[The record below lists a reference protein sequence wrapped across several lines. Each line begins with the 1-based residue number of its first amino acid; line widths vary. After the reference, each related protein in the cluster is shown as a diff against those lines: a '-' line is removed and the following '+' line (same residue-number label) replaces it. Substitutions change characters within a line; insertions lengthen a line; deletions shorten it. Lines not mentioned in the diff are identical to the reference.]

1 MRQNYLALA
10 TEGARSMDPKRAI
23 HDLREIIVPIVA
35 APRASRTTVLDE
47 GDVVISRE
55 LAKEILTALDDATRF
70 GQHVGAIVQRSDVSE
85 WGDSV
90 RTESREAAQSL
101 RRVAM
106 AQELT
111 A

>member
-1 MRQNYLALA
+1 MDQRQ
-10 TEGARSMDPKRAI
+10 TVER
-23 HDLREIIVPIVA
+23 LRKIIVPIVA

-47 GDVVISRE
+47 GDVVIPRE
-55 LAKEILTALDDATRF
+55 LAKEILTALDGATRF
-70 GQHVGAIVQRSDVSE
+70 GAHVGAIVQRADVAE

>member
-1 MRQNYLALA
+1 
-10 TEGARSMDPKRAI
+10 MDPKRTI
-23 HDLREIIVPIVA
+23 EGLREIMIPIVT
-35 APRASRTTVLDE
+35 PRETRTTVIDA

-55 LAKEILTALDDATRF
+55 LAKEILSALDNATRF
-70 GQHVGAIVQRSDVSE
+70 GTHIGNIVQRSDVAE

-90 RTESREAAQSL
+90 RTETREASQTL

-106 AQELT
+106 MQRGA